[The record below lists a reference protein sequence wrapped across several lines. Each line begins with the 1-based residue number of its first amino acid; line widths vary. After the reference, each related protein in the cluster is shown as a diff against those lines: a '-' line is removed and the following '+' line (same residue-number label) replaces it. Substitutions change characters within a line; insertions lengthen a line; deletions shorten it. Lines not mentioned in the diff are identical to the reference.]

1 MTLQEK
7 FDLILDYEIRQ
18 LQVQQYILDAATD
31 IRDVYDRIIQ
41 YFGTQ
46 QIGELFPDSARP
58 FTELDILIQKKL
70 ESIIMNY

>member
-18 LQVQQYILDAATD
+18 LQVQQYILDVA
-31 IRDVYDRIIQ
+31 IRDVYERIIQ

-58 FTELDILIQKKL
+58 FTELEILIQKKL
-70 ESIIMNY
+70 ESLIMNY